1 MPTHP
6 RIRRPLM
13 AFLVLA
19 LLMTGIAAAPQ
30 PVLAAGCTEVLT
42 NGGLESAAGWTLDSS
57 LGYDLLSPYL
67 AHTGSQAAY
76 LGGTDKATDRLSTTL
91 TLPGD
96 NSIMLRF
103 WWQMRTQDLGL
114 GNDGLSVLITD
125 AAGVPLRTLLTI
137 TDANSAN
144 SWQQA
149 GMDLSA
155 FAGQTVQLQFL
166 AKTDAALV
174 TDFFVDD
181 VSVTACSTAALNFH
195 IFLPSVRR

>member
-1 MPTHP
+1 MPNQS
-6 RIRRPLM
+6 RLRRPLM

-19 LLMTGIAAAPQ
+19 LLMTGIVAAPA

-67 AHTGSQAAY
+67 AHTGNHAAY
-76 LGGTDKATDRLSTTL
+76 LGGADKATDRLSTTL

-125 AAGVPLRTLLTI
+125 QAGVPLRLLFTI
-137 TDANSAN
+137 TDANSVGT
-144 SWQQA
+144 WQQV

-166 AKTDAALV
+166 AQTDSALV

>member
-1 MPTHP
+1 MPNQL
-6 RIRRPLM
+6 RLRRPLM

-19 LLMTGIAAAPQ
+19 LLMTGIIAAPA
-30 PVLAAGCTEVLT
+30 PVMAAGCTEVLT
-42 NGGLESAAGWTLDSS
+42 NGGLESAAGWTVQSS
-57 LGYDLLSPYL
+57 KGYDLISPYL

-76 LGGTDKATDRLSTTL
+76 LGGTDKATDRLATTLTVPENSTTL
-91 TLPGD
+91 
-96 NSIMLRF
+96 LRF
-103 WWQMRTQDLGL
+103 WWQMRTEDTRT

-125 AAGVPLRTLLTI
+125 AAGVPLRTLLTV
-137 TDANSAN
+137 TDANSVGI
-144 SWQQA
+144 WQPA

-155 FAGQTVQLQFL
+155 FAGQTVQLHFL
-166 AKTDAALV
+166 AQTDSALV

>member
-13 AFLVLA
+13 ALLVLA

-42 NGGLESAAGWTLDSS
+42 NGGLESAAGWTLESS
-57 LGYDLLSPYL
+57 KGYTLISPYL

-76 LGGTDKATDRLSTTL
+76 LGGTDKATDRLFTTLTVPENSTTL
-91 TLPGD
+91 
-96 NSIMLRF
+96 LRF
-103 WWQMRTQDLGL
+103 WWQMRTVDTRT
-114 GNDGLSVLITD
+114 GNDGLSVLLTD
-125 AAGVPLRTLLTI
+125 AAGVPLRVLLTI
-137 TDANSAN
+137 TDANSVGI
-144 SWQQA
+144 WQQA

-155 FAGQTVQLQFL
+155 FAGQTVQLHFL

-181 VSVTACSTAALNFH
+181 ISVTACSTVAANFH